1 MFKILVATDGSEHA
15 KKVINHAI
23 NIAAPIQAEVIVL
36 TVEDW
41 TAVDR
46 DSGAKTKDAVES
58 AVAAF
63 KKNNITVTPLIRKGT
78 KRPADVI
85 VEVANEKDVD
95 LIILGSRGLRGIKEV
110 FLGSVSHRV
119 VNLAEKNVMIVK

>member
-1 MFKILVATDGSEHA
+1 MVKILVATDGSKHSR
-15 KKVINHAI
+15 KVVNAAI
-23 NIAAPIQAEVIVL
+23 KIAAPMRAEMLVL

-46 DSGAKTKDAVES
+46 DSGAKSKEALEQ
-58 AVAAF
+58 AVASL
-63 KKNNITVTPLIRKGT
+63 KKSDLTVIPLLRKGT

-85 VEVANEKDVD
+85 VGVANEFDVD
-95 LIILGSRGLRGIKEV
+95 LIILGSRGLRGIQEM

-119 VNLAEKNVMIVK
+119 VHLAEKNVMVVK

>member
-1 MFKILVATDGSEHA
+1 MFKILVATDGSPHS
-15 KKVINHAI
+15 KKVVRDAAT
-23 NIAAPIQAEVIVL
+23 IAAPLRAEVMVL

-46 DSGAKTKDAVES
+46 DSGAKSKDALDQ

-63 KKNNITVTPLIRKGT
+63 KKSDIPVVPLLRKGT

-85 VEVANEKDVD
+85 VEVANEFDVD
-95 LIILGSRGLRGIKEV
+95 LIILGSRGLRGIQEM

-119 VNLAEKNVMIVK
+119 VHLAEKNVMVVK

>member
-15 KKVINHAI
+15 QKVIKHAI
-23 NIAAPIQAEVIVL
+23 DIAAPIQAEIIVL

-46 DSGAKTKDAVES
+46 DSGAKTKDALDS
-58 AVAAF
+58 AVAVF
-63 KKNNITVTPLIRKGT
+63 KKSNISVTPVLRKGT
-78 KRPADVI
+78 QRPADVI
-85 VEVANEKDVD
+85 VEVAKEKDVD

-119 VNLAEKNVMIVK
+119 VNLANKNVMIVK

>member
-1 MFKILVATDGSEHA
+1 MFKILVATDGSPHS
-15 KKVINHAI
+15 KKVVRDAAT
-23 NIAAPIQAEVIVL
+23 IAAPLRAEVMVL

-46 DSGAKTKDAVES
+46 DSGAKSKDALDQ

-63 KKNNITVTPLIRKGT
+63 QKSDINVVPLLRKGT

-85 VEVANEKDVD
+85 VEVANEFDVG
-95 LIILGSRGLRGIKEV
+95 LIILGSRGLRGIQEM

-119 VNLAEKNVMIVK
+119 VHLAEKNVMIVK

>member
-1 MFKILVATDGSEHA
+1 MFKILVATDGSPHS
-15 KKVINHAI
+15 KKVVRDAAR
-23 NIAAPIQAEVIVL
+23 IAAPLGAEVMVL

-46 DSGAKTKDAVES
+46 DSGAKSKDALDQ

-63 KKNNITVTPLIRKGT
+63 KKSEITVVPLLRKGT

-85 VEVANEKDVD
+85 VEVANEFDVN
-95 LIILGSRGLRGIKEV
+95 LIILGSRGLRGIQEM

-119 VNLAEKNVMIVK
+119 VHLAEKNVMVVK

>member
-1 MFKILVATDGSEHA
+1 MFKILLATDGSPHA
-15 KKVINHAI
+15 KKVIRDAAT
-23 NIAAPIQAEVIVL
+23 IAAPLRAEVIVL

-46 DSGAKTKDAVES
+46 DSGAKSKEALDQ

-63 KKNNITVTPLIRKGT
+63 KKSDITVVPLLRKGT

-85 VEVANEKDVD
+85 VKVANEFDVD
-95 LIILGSRGLRGIKEV
+95 LIILGSRGLRGIQEM

-119 VNLAEKNVMIVK
+119 VHLAEKNVMVVK

>member
-1 MFKILVATDGSEHA
+1 MFKILLATDGSPHA
-15 KKVINHAI
+15 KKVIRDAAT
-23 NIAAPIQAEVIVL
+23 IAAPLRAEVIVL

-46 DSGAKTKDAVES
+46 DSGAKSKEALDQ

-63 KKNNITVTPLIRKGT
+63 KKSDISVVPLLRKGT

-85 VEVANEKDVD
+85 VKVANEFDVD
-95 LIILGSRGLRGIKEV
+95 LIILGSRGLRGIQEM

-119 VNLAEKNVMIVK
+119 VHLAEKNVMVVK